1 MGCRGVLDQGR
12 SKDAESVNKARAI
25 LTENAKGAGIDG
37 EMVDEAVS
45 RKARRIL
52 AAAEL
57 EMAVYPSGP
66 RAGQCGAEAGRDAV
80 GAAPQTRLSLQN
92 SELIDAVGTA
102 DGVLYAYRVQA
113 RLEQL

>member
-1 MGCRGVLDQGR
+1 MSCRGVLDQGR
-12 SKDAESVNKARAI
+12 SKDAESVNKARTI
-25 LTENAKGAGIDG
+25 LTENSKGAGTDG
-37 EMVDEAVS
+37 
-45 RKARRIL
+45 
-52 AAAEL
+52 L

-66 RAGQCGAEAGRDAV
+66 RAGQCGAGAPRDAL

>member
-1 MGCRGVLDQGR
+1 MSCRGVLDQGR

-25 LTENAKGAGIDG
+25 LTENAKGAGTDG

-52 AAAEL
+52 AAAGL

-66 RAGQCGAEAGRDAV
+66 RAGQCGA
-80 GAAPQTRLSLQN
+80 GALAMHWAQRLKRVYPFRTRS
-92 SELIDAVGTA
+92 
-102 DGVLYAYRVQA
+102 
-113 RLEQL
+113 